1 VKRDGGKRIGVVIA
15 AGGSGRRIGGV
26 PKQFRDV
33 GGRPL
38 LAWSCARFSAHDGV
52 GPIVVVLPDDLVAD
66 PPPWLGAWDVRVV
79 AGGATRRDSVRAGLA
94 GLDET
99 IDSVMIHDAARPF
112 VSEDLLDRMVASVGG
127 GPVVPVVPL
136 ADTIKRMRSRRG
148 EDATLVEGTVDR
160 EQLRG
165 AQTPQGFPF
174 GLICELHEQA
184 ARDGILASD
193 DAMLCERAGVPV
205 RGIPGERWAWKVT
218 QPEDLALAKW
228 LVASGRVP
236 WPGDP
241 DR

>member
-1 VKRDGGKRIGVVIA
+1 MIA
-15 AGGSGRRIGGV
+15 AGGAGRRIGGV

-38 LAWSCARFSAHDGV
+38 LAWSCARFSAHDAV
-52 GPIVVVLPDDLVAD
+52 GPIVVVLPDDLAAD
-66 PPPWLGAWDVRVV
+66 PPSWLGAWDVRVV

-99 IDSVMIHDAARPF
+99 TDSVMIHDAARPF
-112 VSEDLLDRMVASVGG
+112 VSGDLVDRMAASVGG

-174 GLICELHEQA
+174 GLIRELHEQA
-184 ARDGILASD
+184 ERDGIPASD

-218 QPEDLALAKW
+218 QPEDLALAEW

>member
-1 VKRDGGKRIGVVIA
+1 MKGEGGGRIAVVIV

-26 PKQFRDV
+26 PKQFREV

-38 LAWSCARFSAHDGV
+38 LAWSCARFAAHSTAGA
-52 GPIVVVLPDDLVAD
+52 IVVVLPDELAAD
-66 PPPWLGAWDVRVV
+66 PPAWLAAWDLRVV

-94 GLDET
+94 GLDAST
-99 IDSVMIHDAARPF
+99 SSVMIHDAARPF
-112 VSEDLLDRMVASVGG
+112 VSEELLDRLAAAVGE

-148 EDATLVEGTVDR
+148 EDATRVEGTVDR

-174 GLICELHEQA
+174 SLIRDLHEQA
-184 ARDGILASD
+184 EREGTLVSD

-205 RGIPGERWAWKVT
+205 RAIPGERWAWKIT
-218 QPEDLALAKW
+218 QPEDLALAEW
-228 LVASGRVP
+228 LVASGRVR
-236 WPGDP
+236 WPEDP

>member
-1 VKRDGGKRIGVVIA
+1 MRGEGGERIGVVIV

-26 PKQFRDV
+26 PKQLREV

-38 LAWSCARFSAHDGV
+38 LAWSCARFAAHSAV
-52 GPIVVVLPDDLVAD
+52 GPIVVVLPDEFAAE
-66 PPPWLGAWDVRVV
+66 PPAWLGVWDVRVV

-94 GLDET
+94 GLDPAT
-99 IDSVMIHDAARPF
+99 ASVMIHDAARPF
-112 VSEDLLDRMVASVGG
+112 VSEELLDRVAAVVGE

-165 AQTPQGFPF
+165 VQTPQGFPLSLIR
-174 GLICELHEQA
+174 GLHDRAERE
-184 ARDGILASD
+184 GTPASD
-193 DAMLCERAGVPV
+193 DAILCERAGVPV
-205 RGIPGERWAWKVT
+205 RAIAGERWAWKIT
-218 QPEDLALAKW
+218 QPEDLAMAEW

-241 DR
+241 DQ